1 MRSHLPQVHTGE
13 IPQIEGFLR
22 FVCLSDTHDKASSL
36 TVPNGDILLHS
47 GDFSRAGQER
57 DVIRFNKFLSS
68 QPHRHKVVIAG
79 NHDLSFDLANQE
91 SLQKNC
97 PSLENLQPSS
107 NSTHLLNF
115 PVPWMGALPQ
125 TPTPL
130 LIVRLAVS
138 PPMAAACMTGCCAPH
153 ATMLVWRSTR
163 LSSKRREVKPSY
175 LPHHLHTY
183 QESQDGLW
191 TFKEQKCHWDREEVS
206 TQCF

>member
-91 SLQKNC
+91 SLQKNFYELSGINAEAVKSQLKDC
-97 PSLENLQPSS
+97 IYLEDSFTVLGNYKIY
-107 NSTHLLNF
+107 
-115 PVPWMGALPQ
+115 G
-125 TPTPL
+125 
-130 LIVRLAVS
+130 S
-138 PPMAAACMTGCCAPH
+138 P
-153 ATMLVWRSTR
+153 
-163 LSSKRREVKPSY
+163 
-175 LPHHLHTY
+175 
-183 QESQDGLW
+183 
-191 TFKEQKCHWDREEVS
+191 
-206 TQCF
+206 